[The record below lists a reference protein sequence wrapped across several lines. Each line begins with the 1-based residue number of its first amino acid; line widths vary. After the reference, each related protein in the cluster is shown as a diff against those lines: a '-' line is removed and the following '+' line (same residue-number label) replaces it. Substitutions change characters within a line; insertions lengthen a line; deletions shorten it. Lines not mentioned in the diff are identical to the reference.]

1 MLFRCPYH
9 RPGENYFLELAQEKE
24 SESHVRLTSFI
35 TMIEPIVRLLKK
47 VEGVKI
53 PVYVPGADA
62 GNDKDQNGDHPG
74 GKHRDRKGITRAFDI
89 LFLCLKW
96 FPSLFRN
103 RYQH

>member
-62 GNDKDQNGDHPG
+62 GKDKDQNGDLPG
-74 GKHRDRKGITRAFDI
+74 GKNRDRKGTPYPFDI
-89 LFLCLKW
+89 SFLYLTL
-96 FPSLFRN
+96 FPSLFRD
-103 RYQH
+103 